1 MTRDQIIEMYE
12 EQIKNAESNLEAS
25 SIKFEMKKHLEAF
38 DNGYEYRIQVDEPIT
53 CIGCG
58 S

>member
-1 MTRDQIIEMYE
+1 MTRDQIVEMYQA
-12 EQIKNAESNLEAS
+12 QIDKAESGLEKS
-25 SIKFEMKKHLEAF
+25 SIKFEMKKHLEAY
-38 DNGYEYRIQVDEPIT
+38 DNGKEYKVQLDAPIE